1 MDFPQL
7 KVSTSTRFNAKD
19 SAVKSRAYRPKA
31 FRAASR
37 SDGLTGLFNRA
48 YFDECLDAEVKR
60 AQRDDLPISLLIVEI
75 DNLKEYE
82 ISSDIEFLSE
92 MILKQI
98 KKQKSPVLLKMRDS
112 IVRLAY
118 YFLESK
124 NERRLYQEALSD
136 YKLRKNRAILRAR
149 KAEEE
154 NEKIRRQS
162 KSSSN

>member
-1 MDFPQL
+1 M
-7 KVSTSTRFNAKD
+7 KK
-19 SAVKSRAYRPKA
+19 
-31 FRAASR
+31 
-37 SDGLTGLFNRA
+37 
-48 YFDECLDAEVKR
+48 
-60 AQRDDLPISLLIVEI
+60 I

-82 ISSDIEFLSE
+82 ISSDVEFLSE

-98 KKQKSPVLLKMRDS
+98 KKQKSPALLKMRDS
-112 IVRLAY
+112 IVRLTY

-124 NERRLYQEALSD
+124 NERRLYTKALSD

>member
-1 MDFPQL
+1 M
-7 KVSTSTRFNAKD
+7 KK
-19 SAVKSRAYRPKA
+19 
-31 FRAASR
+31 
-37 SDGLTGLFNRA
+37 
-48 YFDECLDAEVKR
+48 
-60 AQRDDLPISLLIVEI
+60 I

-124 NERRLYQEALSD
+124 NERRLYIEALSD

-154 NEKIRRQS
+154 NEKLRGQS

>member
-1 MDFPQL
+1 M
-7 KVSTSTRFNAKD
+7 KK
-19 SAVKSRAYRPKA
+19 
-31 FRAASR
+31 
-37 SDGLTGLFNRA
+37 
-48 YFDECLDAEVKR
+48 
-60 AQRDDLPISLLIVEI
+60 I

-98 KKQKSPVLLKMRDS
+98 KKQKSPALLKMRDS
-112 IVRLAY
+112 IVRLTY

-124 NERRLYQEALSD
+124 NERRLYTKALSD

-149 KAEEE
+149 KAEQEY
-154 NEKIRRQS
+154 EKIRRQN

>member
-1 MDFPQL
+1 M
-7 KVSTSTRFNAKD
+7 KK
-19 SAVKSRAYRPKA
+19 
-31 FRAASR
+31 
-37 SDGLTGLFNRA
+37 
-48 YFDECLDAEVKR
+48 
-60 AQRDDLPISLLIVEI
+60 I

-82 ISSDIEFLSE
+82 ISSDINFLSE

-98 KKQKSPVLLKMRDS
+98 KKQKSPALLKMRDS

-124 NERRLYQEALSD
+124 NERRLYTKALSD

-149 KAEEE
+149 KAEQK

-162 KSSSN
+162 KSDDD